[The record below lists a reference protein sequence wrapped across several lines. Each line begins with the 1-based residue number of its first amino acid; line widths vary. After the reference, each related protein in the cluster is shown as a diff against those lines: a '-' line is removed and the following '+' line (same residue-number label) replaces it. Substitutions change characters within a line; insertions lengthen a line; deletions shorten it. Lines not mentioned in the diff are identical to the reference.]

1 MQVGYGDIYPSTTR
15 VERIFAT
22 FYLLVN
28 AIFLGYV
35 GGNIAA
41 LLILRG
47 QRTSVRREKF
57 ATLHTYIALSRCA
70 SLQDKHS
77 FQSVY
82 TSFGQTAPFHVRRL
96 RPFETFVESCSAI
109 VDRACMPT
117 RCLAPPARASAPASL
132 NALDIAPMK
141 CNSVLICLRFVLAC
155 GQDTRVG

>member
-22 FYLLVN
+22 FYMLVN

-57 ATLHTYIALSRCA
+57 ATLHTYVTLSRCA
-70 SLQDKHS
+70 LLQDKPS

-96 RPFETFVESCSAI
+96 RPSETFV
-109 VDRACMPT
+109 AC
-117 RCLAPPARASAPASL
+117 
-132 NALDIAPMK
+132 
-141 CNSVLICLRFVLAC
+141 
-155 GQDTRVG
+155 